1 MILDDMVSH
10 NTLSDKPIPVSFQ
23 LGHYNI
29 LPQVTGSLPQDVF
42 AKQEV
47 VRTKQSFQE
56 KAGVFVMLL
65 DFLLIP
71 EYGPVD
77 HNHTFHYFSDLGIQ
91 FWVLIFDFIKEAVK
105 ITLDL
110 LVCVQ
115 IFSDLPEV
123 ILVTDVGHN
132 HIVLYVCHQIVD
144 KFKVLNVLFGEEF
157 VVHIVAY
164 AVDVLLDKETLSISE
179 VTGMDHLKHTDNA

>member
-1 MILDDMVSH
+1 MVNH
-10 NTLSDKPIPVSFQ
+10 NTLSDKPTPVSFQ

-56 KAGVFVMLL
+56 KAGVFVMSL

-77 HNHTFHYFSDLGIQ
+77 HNHTFHYFSDPGIQ

-110 LVCVQ
+110 HACVQ

-123 ILVTDVGHN
+123 ILVPDVGHN

-144 KFKVLNVLFGEEF
+144 KFKVLNVLLGEEF

-164 AVDVLLDKETLSISE
+164 AVNVLLDKETLSIRE
-179 VTGMDHLKHTDNA
+179 GTGTGHLKHADNT